1 MLSRIVPIVSW
12 VYISL
17 ILSEEDFMA
26 GILDSVNQRTQL
38 VGQNRLELLLFKLTG
53 RQRFGINVF
62 KVREVMPC
70 PKLTILPKQDKFI
83 KGVAHIRG
91 QTISVIDLSKA
102 TGGPE
107 VVQTEN
113 SFVVITEYNRTVQA
127 FLVSGVERIVT
138 LSWTDVM
145 PPPEGAGKSSY
156 LTAVTEIDKEM
167 VSILDVEKILNEI
180 SPISTQLSEGIA
192 DNSVGENVGDRV
204 IMIADDSTVARNQ
217 VKRALE
223 PFGLTMLLAKNG
235 QDALEQL
242 LAIAD
247 TCETSITEKVAL
259 LISDIEMPEM
269 DGYTLTSIIKSNDKM
284 KVIPV
289 ILHTSLSGVF
299 NNAMVEKVG
308 AEDFIPK
315 FHPDEL
321 ARSVKKWLKH
331 GSEH

>member
-1 MLSRIVPIVSW
+1 
-12 VYISL
+12 
-17 ILSEEDFMA
+17 MA

-38 VGQNRLELLLFKLTG
+38 VGQNRLELLMFKLLG

-70 PKLTILPKQDKFI
+70 PRLTVLPKQDKDI

-102 TGGPE
+102 TGGKEIIPD
-107 VVQTEN
+107 EN
-113 SFVVITEYNRTVQA
+113 SFVIIAEYNRSVQG
-127 FLVSGVERIVT
+127 FLVAGVERIVT
-138 LSWTDVM
+138 LSWKDIM

-156 LTAVTEIDKEM
+156 LTAVTEIDNEM

-180 SPISTQLSEGIA
+180 SPVSTDLSDDVIDET
-192 DNSVGENVGDRV
+192 VGDSIGDRIV
-204 IMIADDSTVARNQ
+204 MIADDSTVARNQ

-223 PFGLTMLLAKNG
+223 PLGLNMLLAKNG
-235 QDALEQL
+235 QDALNQL
-242 LAIAD
+242 NALAEE
-247 TCETSITEKVAL
+247 CNESIDEKVAL

-269 DGYTLTSIIKSNDKM
+269 DGYTLTAEIKGSEM
-284 KVIPV
+284 MRRMPV

-299 NNAMVEKVG
+299 NNAMVKKVG

-321 ARSVKKWLKH
+321 ATAVKKWLKIDA
-331 GSEH
+331 SDNNEKSVVK

>member
-1 MLSRIVPIVSW
+1 
-12 VYISL
+12 
-17 ILSEEDFMA
+17 MA

-38 VGQNRLELLLFKLTG
+38 VGQNRLELLLFKLVG
-53 RQRFGINVF
+53 SQRFGINVF

-70 PKLTILPKQDKFI
+70 PRLTMLPKQDKFI

-107 VVQTEN
+107 ITPDEN
-113 SFVVITEYNRTVQA
+113 SFVIIAEYNRAVQG

-138 LSWTDVM
+138 LSWQDIM

-180 SPISTQLSEGIA
+180 SPVSTELSDDVKDET
-192 DNSVGENVGDRV
+192 VGQSIGERV

-223 PFGLTMLLAKNG
+223 PLGLNMVLAKNG
-235 QDALEQL
+235 QDALDQL
-242 LAIAD
+242 KALVEGCD
-247 TCETSITEKVAL
+247 SIVEKVAL

-269 DGYTLTSIIKSNDKM
+269 DGYTLTAEIKSNEQLRKM
-284 KVIPV
+284 PV

-321 ARSVKKWLKH
+321 ATAVKKWLSKEEL
-331 GSEH
+331 S

>member
-1 MLSRIVPIVSW
+1 
-12 VYISL
+12 
-17 ILSEEDFMA
+17 MA

-38 VGQNRLELLLFKLTG
+38 VGQNRLELLLFKLVG

-62 KVREVMPC
+62 KVREVLQC
-70 PKLTILPKQDKFI
+70 PRLTSLPNQDPFI

-102 TGGPE
+102 TGGPDIPL
-107 VVQTEN
+107 TEN
-113 SFVVITEYNRTVQA
+113 CFIIIAEYNRSVQG
-127 FLVSGVERIVT
+127 FLVAAVERITT
-138 LSWTDVM
+138 LSWQDIM
-145 PPPEGAGKSSY
+145 PPPEGTGKSSY
-156 LTAVTEIDKEM
+156 LTAVTEIDNEM

-180 SPISTQLSEGIA
+180 SPVSTELSEEVVDA
-192 DNSVGENVGDRV
+192 SVGESIGDRC

-223 PFGLTMLLAKNG
+223 PLGLTMVLAKNG
-235 QDALEQL
+235 QDALDQL
-242 LAIAD
+242 NALSEG
-247 TCETSITEKVAL
+247 CENSVLEKVAL

-269 DGYTLTSIIKSNDKM
+269 DGYTLTAEIKSNERLRSM
-284 KVIPV
+284 PV

-321 ARSVKKWLKH
+321 ATAVKKWLKI
-331 GSEH
+331 EA

>member
-1 MLSRIVPIVSW
+1 
-12 VYISL
+12 
-17 ILSEEDFMA
+17 MA

-38 VGQNRLELLLFKLTG
+38 VGQNRLELLLFKLIG

-70 PKLTILPKQDKFI
+70 PRLTLLPKQDKFI

-107 VVQTEN
+107 IVQTES
-113 SFVVITEYNRTVQA
+113 SFVIIAEYNRSVQG
-127 FLVSGVERIVT
+127 FLVAGVERIVT
-138 LSWTDVM
+138 LSWKDIM

-156 LTAVTEIDKEM
+156 LTAVTEIENEM

-180 SPISTQLSEGIA
+180 SPISTELSEGVA
-192 DNSVGENVGDRV
+192 DVTVGEDIGDRV

-217 VKRALE
+217 VKRALD
-223 PFGLTMLLAKNG
+223 PLGLNVLLAKNG
-235 QDALEQL
+235 QVALNQL
-242 LAIAD
+242 QGIAEG
-247 TCETSITEKVAL
+247 CQNSITEKVAL

-269 DGYTLTSIIKSNDKM
+269 DGYTLTAEIKQDERM
-284 KVIPV
+284 KDIPV

-321 ARSVKKWLKH
+321 ATAVKKWLKH
-331 GSEH
+331 DEVS

>member
-1 MLSRIVPIVSW
+1 
-12 VYISL
+12 
-17 ILSEEDFMA
+17 MA

-38 VGQNRLELLLFKLTG
+38 VGQNRLELLLFKLIG

-70 PKLTILPKQDKFI
+70 PRLTTLPKQDKFI

-107 VVQTEN
+107 IVQTES
-113 SFVVITEYNRTVQA
+113 SFVIIAEYNRSVQG
-127 FLVSGVERIVT
+127 FLVAGVERIVT
-138 LSWTDVM
+138 LSWKDMM
-145 PPPEGAGKSSY
+145 PPPEGAGKASY
-156 LTAVTEIDKEM
+156 LTAVTEIDNQM
-167 VSILDVEKILNEI
+167 ISILDVEKVLNDI
-180 SPISTQLSEGIA
+180 NPVSTDLSEGVGDI
-192 DNSVGENVGDRV
+192 SVGEDLGDRIV
-204 IMIADDSTVARNQ
+204 MIADDSTVARNQ

-223 PFGLTMLLAKNG
+223 PLGIKMVLAKNG
-235 QDALEQL
+235 QDALDQL
-242 LAIAD
+242 TAIAA
-247 TCETSITEKVAL
+247 TCEHSITEKVAL
-259 LISDIEMPEM
+259 MVSDIEMPEM
-269 DGYTLTSIIKSNDKM
+269 DGYTLTAEVKSNERMAKM
-284 KVIPV
+284 PI

-321 ARSVKKWLKH
+321 ATAVKKWLNH
-331 GSEH
+331 PE